1 MMRQAD
7 SESSNSNGT
16 SRPVSNG
23 SRPSPLLKVSN
34 ATNGTHKPS
43 SFTNGSFYTNGN
55 AHPTKPK
62 ARYHG
67 HDREEV
73 TRLLIQ
79 TLEDL
84 GYSNSARAL
93 SSESGSDLE
102 DPSVAALRN
111 AVLQGQWPEAEALLL
126 GGSGHTDEGGVS
138 IYPKGLELAEGY
150 EKNVLRF
157 WLRQQ
162 KFLELLEA
170 RDTGRALTVLRTELT
185 PLNQEI
191 GRLHEL
197 SRHIVIYPYIRYI
210 ANTYL
215 QLSDVPVCRRSQNQ
229 SKLGRHPWRFPTTFV
244 IRYFQ

>member
-7 SESSNSNGT
+7 GESSNSNGT

-23 SRPSPLLKVSN
+23 PLPSPLQKVSN
-34 ATNGTHKPS
+34 ATNGSHKQQS
-43 SFTNGSFYTNGN
+43 ITNGKFYTNGDS
-55 AHPTKPK
+55 HPAKTKS
-62 ARYHG
+62 RYMG

-84 GYSNSARAL
+84 GYNDAAGTL
-93 SSESGSDLE
+93 STESGCDLE

-111 AVLQGQWPEAEALLL
+111 AVLQGQWLEAESLLL

-138 IYPKGLELAEGY
+138 IYPKGLELAEGC

-170 RDTGRALTVLRTELT
+170 RDIGRALIVLRTELT

-197 SRHIVIYPYIRYI
+197 SRYV
-210 ANTYL
+210 ND
-215 QLSDVPVCRRSQNQ
+215 S
-229 SKLGRHPWRFPTTFV
+229 
-244 IRYFQ
+244 